1 MSLRLTAPSEDILGA
16 NYKITKIVASD
27 YNPNIDSTITVT
39 VTVKDVYDD
48 PVENESVQVTCNI
61 GKFTKL
67 NGSTISDT
75 QSVTGNTDSNGQFT
89 LTYTCSEWGL
99 VTFSA
104 KNHNTQIRV
113 AGFRKI
119 VENATYSLYVDES
132 TRTAQ
137 IEAHRTGIT
146 ITSGQSFSNY
156 GNFVIPTKYY
166 PKSNCYSL
174 IMRNATFLFWV
185 WNNGSYGVTNL
196 GNTVTGYDLTFIH
209 EWHY

>member
-1 MSLRLTAPSEDILGA
+1 MALLK
-16 NYKITKIVASD
+16 Y
-27 YNPNIDSTITVT
+27 
-39 VTVKDVYDD
+39 
-48 PVENESVQVTCNI
+48 
-61 GKFTKL
+61 
-67 NGSTISDT
+67 
-75 QSVTGNTDSNGQFT
+75 
-89 LTYTCSEWGL
+89 
-99 VTFSA
+99 SA

-156 GNFVIPTKYY
+156 GDFVIPTKYY

>member
-1 MSLRLTAPSEDILGA
+1 MSGVI
-16 NYKITKIVASD
+16 KD
-27 YNPNIDSTITVT
+27 YH
-39 VTVKDVYDD
+39 
-48 PVENESVQVTCNI
+48 
-61 GKFTKL
+61 KL
-67 NGSTISDT
+67 
-75 QSVTGNTDSNGQFT
+75 
-89 LTYTCSEWGL
+89 
-99 VTFSA
+99 SA

-137 IEAHRTGIT
+137 IEAHRTGVT
-146 ITSGQSFSNY
+146 ITSGQSFSGY
-156 GNFVIPTKYY
+156 GDFVIPSKYY
-166 PKSNCYSL
+166 PKKNCYSL
-174 IMRNATFLFWV
+174 IMRNTTFLFWV